1 MDHVYKGFSF
11 IVCLTIVA
19 MILIATFWNGEFVDD
34 RLISVRVD
42 LWDPLK
48 VRISPSN
55 LVKRSRCWR
64 QSTIGTYSRHL
75 VSTDHDRSAGSTNI
89 RACTCSSFC
98 ISKRKPNKRKSNKS
112 TRGTASTLVHT
123 AEIWKR
129 NFQFL
134 FPYSICQSYH
144 KIGPISKFRIILA
157 CVFFLYLFINP

>member
-1 MDHVYKGFSF
+1 MCIKGLVLLFVSRLSLWYWSQRF
-11 IVCLTIVA
+11 E
-19 MILIATFWNGEFVDD
+19 MREFVDD

-55 LVKRSRCWR
+55 LVKRRCWR

-75 VSTDHDRSAGSTNI
+75 LVAKDHDRSAGSTNI
-89 RACTCSSFC
+89 RACTCSSSC
-98 ISKRKPNKRKSNKS
+98 IRKRKPNKS
-112 TRGTASTLVHT
+112 TRGIASTPVRT
-123 AEIWKR
+123 AEIWKQ

-144 KIGPISKFRIILA
+144 KIRPISKFRIILA
-157 CVFFLYLFINP
+157 CVFFQYLFINP

>member
-1 MDHVYKGFSF
+1 MCIKGLVLLFVSRLLLWYWSQRF
-11 IVCLTIVA
+11 E
-19 MILIATFWNGEFVDD
+19 MREFVDD

-75 VSTDHDRSAGSTNI
+75 LVSTDHDRSAGSTNI
-89 RACTCSSFC
+89 RACTCSSSC

-112 TRGTASTLVHT
+112 TRGIASTLVRT

>member
-1 MDHVYKGFSF
+1 MCIKGLVLLFVSRMSLWYWSQRF
-11 IVCLTIVA
+11 E
-19 MILIATFWNGEFVDD
+19 MREFVDD

-42 LWDPLK
+42 LWDSLK

-75 VSTDHDRSAGSTNI
+75 LVSTDHDRSAGSTNI
-89 RACTCSSFC
+89 RACTRSSSC
-98 ISKRKPNKRKSNKS
+98 ISKRKSNKS
-112 TRGTASTLVHT
+112 TRGIASTLVRT

-134 FPYSICQSYH
+134 LPYSICQSYH
-144 KIGPISKFRIILA
+144 KIGPISKFRIIQE